1 MRHFKEKALEAY
13 TSPNIMNFSRYCVD
27 TSNIA
32 AYLALTTRWL
42 ETGGV
47 STPHQQQQLGS
58 HSQHRCW
65 VPSADCFI
73 CSLCN
78 YTFPFFSYPYF
89 TRLL

>member
-1 MRHFKEKALEAY
+1 MY
-13 TSPNIMNFSRYCVD
+13 I
-27 TSNIA
+27 SNIA